1 MADSHSTWRFNVRK
15 RILISL
21 LVGASL
27 ALSTSVVS
35 AGTIETTTLRGQG
48 PAGPMVAGA
57 SASIQRTNSS
67 VIAKV
72 VMPTPEPGSYTLGA
86 GATGSQTHGSPA
98 AFSLWVFVFFNPE
111 ACAAAV
117 CGPGD
122 LINDPD
128 VVAGAFNAGGH
139 IEGGPNLTLAGSVNA
154 TRVTFGGPNAE
165 TIGQALA
172 MGYNLADADI
182 HLAVAPHGVLTP
194 EILPEQISTPVG
206 TPANWWLAFFD

>member
-1 MADSHSTWRFNVRK
+1 MRK

-35 AGTIETTTLRGQG
+35 AGTLETATVRGQG
-48 PAGPMVAGA
+48 PAGPTIAGA
-57 SASIQRTNSS
+57 SASIMRTDTS

-72 VMPTPEPGSYTLGA
+72 VMDTPEAGSYTLGA
-86 GATGSQTHGSPA
+86 GATGSQIHGSPA

-111 ACAAAV
+111 ECAAAV

-139 IEGGPNLTLAGSVNA
+139 IVGGPNLNLSGSVNA
-154 TRVTFGGPNAE
+154 SRATFGGPNAE
-165 TIGQALA
+165 TIGQALD

-194 EILPEQISTPVG
+194 ALLPEQISTPVG

>member
-1 MADSHSTWRFNVRK
+1 VRK

-21 LVGASL
+21 VAGTSL
-27 ALSTSVVS
+27 ALSASVVS
-35 AGTIETTTLRGQG
+35 AGTVETANLVGQG
-48 PAGPMVAGA
+48 PTGSIVAAEGA
-57 SASIQRTNSS
+57 SIMRTSSS

-72 VMPTPEPGSYTLGA
+72 VMDTPEAGSYTLGA
-86 GATGSQTHGSPA
+86 GATGSQIHGSPA

-111 ACAAAV
+111 ECAAAV

-122 LINDPD
+122 LINNPA

-154 TRVTFGGPNAE
+154 SRVTFGGPNAE

-172 MGYNLADADI
+172 MGYSLADADI
-182 HLAVAPHGVLTP
+182 HLAVAPHGQLTP
-194 EILPEQISTPVG
+194 ELLPLQISTPVG

>member
-1 MADSHSTWRFNVRK
+1 MRK

-35 AGTIETTTLRGQG
+35 AGTLETTTLRGQG

-57 SASIQRTNSS
+57 TASIRRTDSS

-72 VMPTPEPGSYTLGA
+72 VMPTPAPGSYTLGV
-86 GATGSQTHGSPA
+86 GPTGSLIHGSPA

-111 ACAAAV
+111 ECAAAV
-117 CGPGD
+117 CGPAD
-122 LINDPD
+122 LIMDPD

-154 TRVTFGGPNAE
+154 SRVTFGGANAE

-172 MGYNLADADI
+172 MGYSIADADI

-194 EILPEQISTPVG
+194 ELLPEQISTPVG